1 MNKKNPIKYIEEI
14 IEYIDD
20 IQGFIKGMT
29 YSEFEDSKQSQ
40 YCGICAINNR
50 RSGKEDS

>member
-20 IQGFIKGMT
+20 IQGFIKG
-29 YSEFEDSKQSQ
+29 KL
-40 YCGICAINNR
+40 IVNLRIANR
-50 RSGKEDS
+50 LSTLFYMRY